1 MYSSFPR
8 IDRYADI
15 HGRGVMSGIIGADNQ
30 FGRDFN
36 SPDANMQGLIVSI
49 YDVGDL
55 LPGLDSIKSWMLT
68 SNRLAVQ

>member
-1 MYSSFPR
+1 
-8 IDRYADI
+8 
-15 HGRGVMSGIIGADNQ
+15 MSGIIGADNQ